1 MREGKKFKKL
11 LIGVA
16 AAAMTM
22 LCTLPVSA
30 ATKSFKPITVKAGRC
45 IHLLNTNIQSNAITN
60 YSYRIQPQSSG
71 TRYDIVYAYGGEA
84 EALKGART
92 DSGQI
97 INNTYIKSSTSS
109 NQGMIACLKVTS
121 GSVKLSVKITSPNA
135 KSKLTAA
142 YQSSSHSPL
151 KNTRTIKKGQWIKM
165 TRTGS
170 NLSTLPLIVAAK
182 KGANINRRLNTTS
195 YENYSFKSKYLSFRR
210 YTNKKCGKL

>member
-97 INNTYIKSSTSS
+97 ITTHT
-109 NQGMIACLKVTS
+109 LR
-121 GSVKLSVKITSPNA
+121 
-135 KSKLTAA
+135 AA
-142 YQSSSHSPL
+142 PL
-151 KNTRTIKKGQWIKM
+151 PIR
-165 TRTGS
+165 
-170 NLSTLPLIVAAK
+170 
-182 KGANINRRLNTTS
+182 
-195 YENYSFKSKYLSFRR
+195 E
-210 YTNKKCGKL
+210 

>member
-71 TRYDIVYAYGGEA
+71 DRKSTR
-84 EALKGART
+84 L
-92 DSGQI
+92 
-97 INNTYIKSSTSS
+97 N
-109 NQGMIACLKVTS
+109 
-121 GSVKLSVKITSPNA
+121 
-135 KSKLTAA
+135 
-142 YQSSSHSPL
+142 SSH
-151 KNTRTIKKGQWIKM
+151 RC
-165 TRTGS
+165 
-170 NLSTLPLIVAAK
+170 
-182 KGANINRRLNTTS
+182 TS
-195 YENYSFKSKYLSFRR
+195 RMPSSA
-210 YTNKKCGKL
+210 

>member
-92 DSGQI
+92 DSGR
-97 INNTYIKSSTSS
+97 S
-109 NQGMIACLKVTS
+109 
-121 GSVKLSVKITSPNA
+121 
-135 KSKLTAA
+135 LTTHTLRAA
-142 YQSSSHSPL
+142 PL
-151 KNTRTIKKGQWIKM
+151 PIR
-165 TRTGS
+165 
-170 NLSTLPLIVAAK
+170 
-182 KGANINRRLNTTS
+182 
-195 YENYSFKSKYLSFRR
+195 E
-210 YTNKKCGKL
+210 

>member
-45 IHLLNTNIQSNAITN
+45 LHLLNTNIQSNAITN

-84 EALKGART
+84 EALKRYNKSLRKRFSAT
-92 DSGQI
+92 AW
-97 INNTYIKSSTSS
+97 NKSS
-109 NQGMIACLKVTS
+109 L
-121 GSVKLSVKITSPNA
+121 
-135 KSKLTAA
+135 
-142 YQSSSHSPL
+142 
-151 KNTRTIKKGQWIKM
+151 
-165 TRTGS
+165 
-170 NLSTLPLIVAAK
+170 VAAM
-182 KGANINRRLNTTS
+182 IRTSIRLS
-195 YENYSFKSKYLSFRR
+195 
-210 YTNKKCGKL
+210 